1 MKRRLLAAAVLV
13 LGSMSTAHAV
23 EYTDVNPTAS
33 TLSFTFEQM
42 GQQVY
47 GTFGQYQAS
56 LSFDTE
62 NPAAART
69 VLTIELKSI
78 NAGSDNAN
86 NELPKPGWFD
96 MATYPVGTFTST
108 RITDLGDQQY
118 LFSGNLTIKGQT
130 QRVDVRVTLK
140 EQSGI
145 GVFDGEFML
154 KRDAFKI
161 GTGEWANSLVSNDIR
176 IKFKMVAP
184 QR

>member
-1 MKRRLLAAAVLV
+1 MKRRLLAAAVFA
-13 LGSMSTAHAV
+13 LGAMSTAHAV

-33 TLSFTFEQM
+33 TLSFTFDQM

-56 LSFDTE
+56 LSFDTQ
-62 NPAAART
+62 NPAAAKT
-69 VLTIELKSI
+69 VLTIDLKSI

-86 NELPKPGWFD
+86 NELPKAGWFD
-96 MATYPVGTFTST
+96 MATYPVGTFAST
-108 RITDLGDQQY
+108 RITDLGDQHY

-130 QRVDVRVTLK
+130 RPVDVRVALK

-145 GVFDGEFML
+145 GVFDGEFVL
-154 KRDAFKI
+154 KRDDYKI
-161 GTGEWANSLVSNDIR
+161 GAGEWASSVVSNDIR

-184 QR
+184 ER

>member
-1 MKRRLLAAAVLV
+1 MKRRLLAALLT
-13 LGSMSTAHAV
+13 LGVTCGAHAV

-33 TLSFTFEQM
+33 TLSFTYDQM

-47 GTFGQYQAS
+47 GTFGEYRAS
-56 LSFDTE
+56 LVFDTQH
-62 NPAAART
+62 PDAAKT
-69 VLTIELKSI
+69 VLTIQLQSI

-86 NELPKPGWFD
+86 TELPKPGWFD

-108 RITDLGDQQY
+108 QIKDLGDRHY
-118 LFSGNLTIKGQT
+118 LFSGNLTLKGQT
-130 QRVDVRVTLK
+130 RPVDVRVALK

-145 GVFDGEFML
+145 GVFDGEFVL
-154 KRDAFKI
+154 KRDDFRI
-161 GTGEWANSLVSNDIR
+161 GAGEWADSVVSNDIR